1 MKRISVARIVAVVLG
16 VLIVVL
22 AFAFSAS
29 SQNVVPGKMVFK
41 KETEIWFDVTSGEQT
56 HALTV
61 TVVSMNPD
69 LTVAWKTDEETPR
82 NGRTTVSQNITEDS
96 RKLTNNYKD
105 GVNTVKE
112 NFLWFSKGLFTELAI
127 GKTMYSIDENPKL
140 YGLVNSG
147 TEKMSISVNGQI
159 KNVEVIHAVTVTTGS
174 NNEYWILN
182 DENNPLILKAV
193 LPGTTIQIRQIK
205 L

>member
-22 AFAFSAS
+22 AFAFSAN
-29 SQNVVPGKMVFK
+29 SQNITPGKMAFK
-41 KETEIWFDVTSGEQT
+41 TGTEIWFDVTSGEQV
-56 HALTV
+56 HGLTV
-61 TVVSMNPD
+61 TVISLNPD
-69 LTVAWKTDEETPR
+69 LTVEWKTDEETPR
-82 NGRTTVSQNITEDS
+82 SGRTTVSQNITEDS
-96 RKLTNNYKD
+96 RKLTNDFKD

-127 GKTMYSIDENPKL
+127 GKTMYSTDENPKL

-147 TEKMSISVNGQI
+147 IEKMSISVNGQT
-159 KNVEVIHAVTVTTGS
+159 KELEVIHAVTVSSGS

-182 DENNPLILKAV
+182 NENNPLVLKAV
-193 LPGTTIQIRQIK
+193 LPNTTIQIRQIK

>member
-41 KETEIWFDVTSGEQT
+41 KGTEIWFDVTSAEQV
-56 HALTV
+56 HGLTV
-61 TVVSMNPD
+61 TVISLNPD
-69 LTVAWKTDEETPR
+69 LTVAWKTDEETPH

-147 TEKMSISVNGQI
+147 TEKMSISVNGRI

-193 LPGTTIQIRQIK
+193 LPDTTIQIRQIK

>member
-1 MKRISVARIVAVVLG
+1 MKRISVARIVALVLG

-22 AFAFSAS
+22 AFTFSAR
-29 SQNVVPGKMVFK
+29 SQNSSMGQMSFNKG
-41 KETEIWFDVTSGEQT
+41 TEIWFDVTSGEQT
-56 HALTV
+56 HGLTV

-69 LTVAWKTDEETPR
+69 LTVDWKTDEATPR

-96 RKLTNNYKD
+96 RKLTNGYKD

-147 TEKMSISVNGQI
+147 TEKMSISVNGLT
-159 KNVEVIHAVTVTTGS
+159 KELEVIHAVTVSSGS

-182 DENNPLILKAV
+182 NENNPLVLKAV
-193 LPGTTIQIRQIK
+193 LPNATIQIRQIN